1 MTITAKVD
9 TETPRRLQERSIITR
24 NKLLDAALDA
34 FSERGFEGTST
45 REIADRA
52 NVHHPLITY
61 HFDNKLTLWKGAV
74 DRAFAD
80 IMRDF
85 ALSLDAFA
93 GRPTGEQLEN
103 LIRVYVVFAASH
115 PQLHRIIVHE
125 SAHPGERLDWLAKRY
140 LRPLYENSRVL
151 IVKGQ
156 SEGLVIPGEPALI
169 YNLLRMAGSALFAV
183 SHEVWLTTRLA
194 VEDPKVIDEL
204 IDQLTILFL
213 PGFRH

>member
-1 MTITAKVD
+1 MSSALKAGPD
-9 TETPRRLQERSIITR
+9 QSRRLQERSIITR

-34 FSERGFEGTST
+34 FSEHGFEGTST
-45 REIADRA
+45 RAIADRA

-74 DRAFAD
+74 DKAFAE

-85 ALSLDAFA
+85 AASIKEAA
-93 GRPTGEQLEN
+93 GRPTGEQLQN

-115 PQLHRIIVHE
+115 PQLHRVIVHE
-125 SAHPGERLDWLAKRY
+125 SAHPSERLDWLAENY
-140 LRPLYENSRVL
+140 LRPLYEYGRTL

-156 SEGLVIPGEPALI
+156 SEGLVIPGDPALI

-183 SHEVWLTTRLA
+183 SHEIRLTTRL
-194 VEDPKVIDEL
+194 VVYDPSVVDEL
-204 IDQLTILFL
+204 VDKLTTLFM
-213 PGFRH
+213 PGFRR